1 MAANAP
7 SALLPEETLEMPA
20 ASATRQESDRN
31 GLHVRNPSRLSKRG
45 P

>member
-1 MAANAP
+1 MAANPP
-7 SALLPEETLEMPA
+7 SALLPETLEMPA